1 MLPANQDWS
10 FVCCLSSINLA
21 YYDEWKDTDAVET
34 LVYFLDAVMTEFI
47 QKLEKLRDS
56 DQRDDQLAF
65 DFMKKAYAFAK
76 SNRAIGL

>member
-1 MLPANQDWS
+1 
-10 FVCCLSSINLA
+10 
-21 YYDEWKDTDAVET
+21 
-34 LVYFLDAVMTEFI
+34 MTEFI

-65 DFMKKAYAFAK
+65 EFMKKAYAFAK

>member
-1 MLPANQDWS
+1 
-10 FVCCLSSINLA
+10 
-21 YYDEWKDTDAVET
+21 
-34 LVYFLDAVMTEFI
+34 MTEFI

-76 SNRAIGL
+76 ANRAIGL